1 MTDDL
6 DNYYKSY
13 DYGARTPVYIN
24 ESELTEKQ
32 KHQLMY
38 SDKFCIRRIANH
50 LSASLVL
57 CRKDGL
63 YLNRVGQ
70 SPQRMAHRLNHCQ
83 CKSRKHE
90 YVI

>member
-38 SDKFCIRRIANH
+38 IA
-50 LSASLVL
+50 
-57 CRKDGL
+57 
-63 YLNRVGQ
+63 YLAQ
-70 SPQRMAHRLNHCQ
+70 ELILLAKKLQ
-83 CKSRKHE
+83 C
-90 YVI
+90 